1 MNDRGYRTLFD
12 EQGVYAEST
21 IERLDTIYPMAYKM
35 YESQEN
41 GEFIQ
46 FAAFD
51 GGMPMAVVA
60 FDFFNRAPKIGANDM
75 NLMRIVGRMM
85 AEIAGENW

>member
-1 MNDRGYRTLFD
+1 MTD
-12 EQGVYAEST
+12 EEKQKQKE
-21 IERLDTIYPMAYKM
+21 ERFKKMYYPMAYKM